1 MNTINDRTA
10 TISSYPLNCSNFR
23 NMLNASDCYT
33 IFQQSID
40 NYHVHDH
47 VDTPIHNP
55 YPVGDF
61 NWLLYAKNWIDTV
74 QWHLEDIIRVPDIN
88 PVEALKI
95 KRRIDKSNQDRTDMV
110 EKLDDY
116 FLEQF
121 KTVKYQPGTRINSET
136 PAWLLD
142 RMSILM
148 LKIYHMKEQTE
159 RKDANQEH
167 LKSTNAKLAV
177 LMEQKAD
184 MQAAFDELI
193 EDIGNG
199 KRRFKVYRQM
209 KMYNDASL
217 NPMLYGTQ
225 SKS

>member
-1 MNTINDRTA
+1 M
-10 TISSYPLNCSNFR
+10 LQSN
-23 NMLNASDCYT
+23 DCYT

-40 NYHVHDH
+40 DYHLQDH
-47 VDTPIHNP
+47 VDTPIKNP
-55 YPVGDF
+55 FPAGSF
-61 NWLLYAKNWIDTV
+61 NALLYGKNWIDTV
-74 QWHLEDIIRVPDIN
+74 QWHLEDLIRVPTID

-116 FLEQF
+116 FLEEF
-121 KTVKYQPGTRINSET
+121 KHVKAQQGTRINSET

-159 RKDANQEH
+159 RKDVGADH
-167 LKSTNAKLAV
+167 VKTTNAKLAV

-184 MQAAFDELI
+184 MQRAYDELI
-193 EDIGNG
+193 DDIGHG

-209 KMYNDASL
+209 KMYNDATL
-217 NPMLYGTQ
+217 NPMLYGT
-225 SKS
+225 KS